1 MVVQGRWCSAGRW
14 VVVSRGWVVSE
25 VGGGEQGRQMGQ
37 RRPVGGAALAGL
49 AANSSRCAVPA
60 PPSPAPPPR
69 HPSLQHLIEVL
80 AKARITDA
88 RMMEFFPQQVEVGV
102 KEVGSAVE
110 E

>member
-1 MVVQGRWCSAGRW
+1 MSRGGRWGRDDRW
-14 VVVSRGWVVSE
+14 AVPPLLAS
-25 VGGGEQGRQMGQ
+25 
-37 RRPVGGAALAGL
+37 PPTHPAALSPPPRLG
-49 AANSSRCAVPA
+49 P

>member
-1 MVVQGRWCSAGRW
+1 MSRGGRWGRDDRW
-14 VVVSRGWVVSE
+14 AVPPLLAS
-25 VGGGEQGRQMGQ
+25 
-37 RRPVGGAALAGL
+37 PPTHPAAL
-49 AANSSRCAVPA
+49 S
-60 PPSPAPPPR
+60 PPRHRGPPPPPPPPPRLLPPPPPR